1 MGRKFKIVQYI
12 DQHAQRVRDSKNIS
26 DFELEFDRNSVKPIF
41 LPFEPEFKTFSE
53 EFEVTQRIGF
63 DNWVTIN
70 IVQPGYWEIYGEE
83 YTQIPPFLFHHE
95 QIFKYHRKGGPQ

>member
-1 MGRKFKIVQYI
+1 M
-12 DQHAQRVRDSKNIS
+12 RDSKNVS

-70 IVQPGYWEIYGEE
+70 VVQPGYWEIYGEE
-83 YTQIPPFLFHHE
+83 YT
-95 QIFKYHRKGGPQ
+95 